1 MVDLWVVDL
10 WVVDLWVVDLWVVD
24 LWAEHHVVA
33 MVAMRVVWVL

>member
-1 MVDLWVVDL
+1 MVDL